1 MGDFKKLRVWRDAC
15 TLADR
20 VEGLARSL
28 PKPERAWAFDQLV
41 PAAHAIHENLA
52 EGWGF
57 DSEQQRLKY
66 CGQAIS
72 TTNETE
78 DELLALER
86 KNLLQGEYSSL
97 VEDARRVGAMLGAL
111 QNRIQD
117 SIAKARAAG
126 SRRATRQK
134 QARAA
139 TSEPPSDTGQP
150 AASSEPTRRGGVI

>member
-1 MGDFKKLRVWRDAC
+1 MGDFKKLRVWHEAC
-15 TLADR
+15 KLSDR
-20 VEGLARSL
+20 VEALARTL
-28 PKPERAWAFDQLV
+28 PKPERGWAFDQLV

-57 DSEQQRLKY
+57 PSEQQRLKY
-66 CGQAIS
+66 CTQALS

-86 KNLLQGEYSSL
+86 KNLLSGGYETL

-111 QNRIQD
+111 QNRIED

-126 SRRATRQK
+126 KRRATSQK
-134 QARAA
+134 RVRGAA
-139 TSEPPSDTGQP
+139 GEKPSDTRP
-150 AASSEPTRRGGVI
+150 PEARS

>member
-1 MGDFKKLRVWRDAC
+1 MGDFKKLRVWREAC
-15 TLADR
+15 VLSDR
-20 VEGLARSL
+20 VEALARTL
-28 PKPERAWAFDQLV
+28 PKPERGWAFDQLV

-57 DSEQQRLKY
+57 ESERQRLKY

-86 KNLLQGEYSSL
+86 KGFLRGEYSAL
-97 VEDARRVGAMLGAL
+97 IEDARRLGAMLGAL
-111 QNRIQD
+111 QNRIEE

-126 SRRATRQK
+126 KRRAARQK
-134 QARAA
+134 RVRDA
-139 TSEPPSDTGQP
+139 TSEPPSDMGQP
-150 AASSEPTRRGGVI
+150 DASR